1 MSEQQDTLYNTDFLI
16 MEYFAHKII
25 KMFLEEYKGCINNN
39 IVHLMNAWKVMVHT
53 SDGIFSDEMRNLY
66 ILISLIVTCCFSSI
80 SQVDQLNLMLE
91 MINTQGQEFQI
102 ETEDVSN
109 VCKFLHTKIFLKL
122 LENGCGKGAKQYLRD
137 HDVLYH
143 DSLEQLLVS
152 KDSLPE
158 NLKPENL
165 KNVCFSYVSEVYKKT
180 PRSRL
185 VLLFDNFMKE
195 KNNTSQVMTLIPK
208 ETDTDYS
215 NSSEPMLNSYQSL
228 TAYVEK
234 ESETFKDSPCIPTKH
249 NLSNDYSKETVD
261 YEYSK
266 KHIRKSFKCK
276 GSYKIYNTRS
286 DKKVTS
292 NLNSHM
298 YISDLKKSFMRN
310 NSEKSDDNLIF
321 DDGRS
326 DISDLQT
333 ENIGVKYYV
342 DINKVISPK
351 YIKKSNNEKQDVY
364 HEQNRLNNDN
374 NETEKN
380 NSSNHSSKLQI
391 DCQNLT
397 ELSNNENFCSA
408 VPNNSILEKKK
419 KVKVENVLTNNNA
432 CHTLTTNQINYNYN
446 CNLKTKVS
454 DQQTSA
460 DSDNID
466 IKTSADLACIK
477 NIDSLSEDVTSKD
490 TNIVTP
496 TSLKKNLGDEKQ
508 NDSKVVFE
516 KCACQSSKEK
526 TVSSSVASKK
536 SAVNSDESG
545 TSCKWSDDEIEVK
558 YNPTVR
564 VPFSKDE
571 EVYIKEGIKKFGIG
585 NWCKIKRSYPFHPN
599 RTNVSIK
606 DKYRTMK
613 RQGIL

>member
-39 IVHLMNAWKVMVHT
+39 MVHLMNAWKVMVHS

-91 MINTQGQEFQI
+91 MINTQGQEFQSA
-102 ETEDVSN
+102 TEDVSN

-122 LENGCGKGAKQYLRD
+122 LDNGCGKGAKQYLRD
-137 HDVLYH
+137 HDVLCR
-143 DSLEQLLVS
+143 DSLEQLVS

-165 KNVCFSYVSEVYKKT
+165 KNVCFSYVSEVYKKI

-208 ETDTDYS
+208 ETDTTYS
-215 NSSEPMLNSYQSL
+215 SSSEPMPNSYQSS
-228 TAYVEK
+228 TTYVEK
-234 ESETFKDSPCIPTKH
+234 ESGTFKDSPCIPTKH
-249 NLSNDYSKETVD
+249 KLSNDSFKETVD
-261 YEYSK
+261 LKYSK
-266 KHIRKSFKCK
+266 NHLRKSFKYK

-298 YISDLKKSFMRN
+298 YISDFKKSFTRD
-310 NSEKSDDNLIF
+310 NSKKSDDDMIF
-321 DDGRS
+321 DDVRS
-326 DISDLQT
+326 DISDSQT
-333 ENIGVKYYV
+333 ENLGIKCYV

-351 YIKKSNNEKQDVY
+351 YIEKKNNDTQNIY
-364 HEQNRLNNDN
+364 CEQNRSNNDN

-380 NSSNHSSKLQI
+380 NTSNHSSKLQI
-391 DCQNLT
+391 GCQNLT
-397 ELSNNENFCSA
+397 ELSNNENFCS
-408 VPNNSILEKKK
+408 VVSNNSIFGGKK
-419 KVKVENVLTNNNA
+419 KVKVENIHTNNKACHILTN
-432 CHTLTTNQINYNYN
+432 NQINYNYK
-446 CNLKTKVS
+446 NLKTKNS

-460 DSDNID
+460 DSDDIY
-466 IKTSADLACIK
+466 IKTSADLACVK
-477 NIDSLSEDVTSKD
+477 NIDSLREDVTSKD
-490 TNIVTP
+490 TSIVTP
-496 TSLKKNLGDEKQ
+496 ASLKKLLGDEQQ

-516 KCACQSSKEK
+516 CVCQSSKEK
-526 TVSSSVASKK
+526 TVSSSVANKK
-536 SAVNSDESG
+536 SIVNSDESG
-545 TSCKWSDDEIEVK
+545 TSCKWSDDEFEVK

-571 EVYIKEGIKKFGIG
+571 EKYIKEGIKKFGIG